1 MQSAGDSRRAPT
13 SLLAIHAGEISW
25 AIPSAAVA
33 SVQPL
38 SPSATRPGLDVL
50 ALLGVPLT
58 DATLTPRVLV
68 LRLGDDRVAVLVHG
82 TLALAETA
90 DRDLLPLPLE
100 LAESAPLVSHV
111 AVIGGRP
118 ALLVVSPER
127 LLRAALAESATN
139 LPLIQDSV
147 SR

>member
-1 MQSAGDSRRAPT
+1 MQSAADPRRAPT

-38 SPSATRPGLDVL
+38 SASASPPRLDVL
-50 ALLGVPLT
+50 ALLGLRLE
-58 DATLTPRVLV
+58 DASLTPRVLV

-90 DRDLLPLPLE
+90 EQDLLPLPIE

-111 AVIGGRP
+111 AVVGGRP

-127 LLRAALAESATN
+127 LLRAALAASPAN
-139 LPLIQDSV
+139 VPPIRDSV